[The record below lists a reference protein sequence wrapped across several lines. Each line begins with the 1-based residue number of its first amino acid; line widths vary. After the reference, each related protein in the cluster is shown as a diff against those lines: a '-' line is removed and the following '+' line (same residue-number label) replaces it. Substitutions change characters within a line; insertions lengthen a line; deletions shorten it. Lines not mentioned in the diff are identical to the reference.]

1 MVKMKK
7 RMSRSRYGRWQAN
20 CIQVRIEQLEFCFY
34 WFTLDKSVFKRRVY
48 FSFDCVLFSVVLIRF
63 DFPFCKRKQTKKGK
77 VGACF
82 FSFFLFL
89 ISYAMSFA
97 RSAADERCSVPQD
110 GKLKETAK
118 EGAK

>member
-1 MVKMKK
+1 
-7 RMSRSRYGRWQAN
+7 MSRSRYGRWQAN

-48 FSFDCVLFSVVLIRF
+48 FSFDCVLFLVVLIRF

-82 FSFFLFL
+82 FLFFFSFLMQCHL
-89 ISYAMSFA
+89 RALLPM
-97 RSAADERCSVPQD
+97 
-110 GKLKETAK
+110 K
-118 EGAK
+118 GAQCPKTVS